1 MLKSSLCDYSDAQI
15 LVTRTISVS
24 NTAGLGTISNNNN
37 KEVIFKNCAPCP
49 DCIGEINNT
58 QVDNAKDIDVVM
70 PTYNVIE
77 YSNNYPKASGILW
90 QYCKVELDLNTNN
103 NIIDFNGAN
112 NTDLFN
118 LKIKT
123 TGQIGKVEQ
132 TTTKNVE
139 IVVPLECLSNIWRII
154 EVPLINFKINLIL
167 TWSSS
172 KYPNN

>member
-77 YSNNYPKASGILW
+77 Y
-90 QYCKVELDLNTNN
+90 
-103 NIIDFNGAN
+103 
-112 NTDLFN
+112 
-118 LKIKT
+118 
-123 TGQIGKVEQ
+123 
-132 TTTKNVE
+132 
-139 IVVPLECLSNIWRII
+139 RII
-154 EVPLINFKINLIL
+154 TQKHLEFYGNIVKLSQI
-167 TWSSS
+167 
-172 KYPNN
+172 